1 MTTYHVP
8 YSTTTLEF
16 DLLPGM
22 RGRVVES
29 KRMPPI
35 DDVPATVD
43 ATLAEPVNS
52 PPLRDLARPGDS
64 VCIVFTDATRACP
77 DDLLIPP
84 ILRELEQAGV
94 RDEDITLLCGIGM
107 HRPST
112 HAEKVAK
119 LGQAVVDRYRVID
132 NEPQNLAALVDLG
145 EVNGI
150 PLSVHKAAYN
160 ADVLIA
166 TGIVEPHQYAGYSGG
181 RKTVA

>member
-22 RGRVVES
+22 RGRLVKS
-29 KRMPPI
+29 KRMPPLE
-35 DDVPATVD
+35 DMPATVD
-43 ATLAEPVNS
+43 AVQSEPVNS

-107 HRPST
+107 
-112 HAEKVAK
+112 
-119 LGQAVVDRYRVID
+119 
-132 NEPQNLAALVDLG
+132 
-145 EVNGI
+145 
-150 PLSVHKAAYN
+150 
-160 ADVLIA
+160 
-166 TGIVEPHQYAGYSGG
+166 
-181 RKTVA
+181 